1 MFHKY
6 DFFRNFRFLSTRKSR
21 VRNETIFENFSDW
34 LILWCSL
41 IEMTGCDD
49 WRVDWCSNPIG
60 LVQIWWWWW
69 LCGRLVSR
77 CNIDTVPAVIVSIC
91 ATKHL
96 VEQQT
101 KLIPL
106 SSSTTNTKRKRYSTP
121 LLYDKNDIFHTAKN
135 LKPIKKKASLN
146 RSSKPNSNQSQTGK
160 ITKIK

>member
-6 DFFRNFRFLSTRKSR
+6 EFFSKFPISLESEMKRFLR
-21 VRNETIFENFSDW
+21 IFVSDW

-106 SSSTTNTKRKRYSTP
+106 SSGSTTNTKRKRYSTP
-121 LLYDKNDIFHTAKN
+121 SQYNKNDIIPTAKN
-135 LKPIKKKASLN
+135 SKQIQQKNLVWAELPNLQPVLN
-146 RSSKPNSNQSQTGK
+146 R
-160 ITKIK
+160 